1 MRSKN
6 EPADWR
12 VFCEVNVENKIAA
25 IFVNGEFER
34 SKKILNMLSKA
45 ELIVAVDGGLDH
57 LTKLGVTPHIIIG
70 DLDSVDR
77 EKLAYFEDIGVG
89 IRKFPEK
96 KDQTDLELALQF
108 VVESGFE
115 KIYLLGA
122 TGGRID
128 HFLGNLYICSNPKF
142 ADKEIKLLSK
152 NSELFVCKQDQQIYG
167 QPGDLI
173 SLIPISDQ
181 VKGIKTQG
189 LEYPLENED
198 LNRWEAR
205 GISNLMVEETAKI
218 HFQSGVLLCVHY
230 FKGET
235 KK

>member
-34 SKKILNMLSKA
+34 SKKTLDLLSEA

-77 EKLAYFEDIGVG
+77 EKLSYFEDIGVG
-89 IRKFPEK
+89 ITKFPEK

-128 HFLGNLYICSNPKF
+128 HFLGNLYLCSNPKF

-152 NSELFVCKQDQQIYG
+152 NNELFVCKQNQQIYG

-173 SLIPISDQ
+173 SLIPISEQ

-230 FKGET
+230 FKSET

>member
-12 VFCEVNVENKIAA
+12 VFCEVNVENKIAT
-25 IFVNGEFER
+25 IFVNGEFEG
-34 SKKILNMLSKA
+34 SKKILDILSEA
-45 ELIVAVDGGLDH
+45 ELIVAVDGGLNH
-57 LTKLGVTPHIIIG
+57 LTKLGITPHIIIG
-70 DLDSVDR
+70 DLDSIDR
-77 EKLAYFEDIGVG
+77 DKLVNFEEIGVE

-96 KDQTDLELALQF
+96 KDQTDLELALQY

-128 HFLGNLYICSNPKF
+128 HFLGNLYICSNPNF
-142 ADKEIKLLSK
+142 ADKDIKLLSK
-152 NSELFVCKQDQQIYG
+152 NSELFICNHIQQIHG
-167 QPGDLI
+167 QSGDLI
-173 SLIPISDQ
+173 SLIPISDV

-205 GISNLMVEETAKI
+205 GISNLLVEETAKI
-218 HFQSGVLLCVHY
+218 HFESGVLLCVHY
-230 FKGET
+230 FKSET

>member
-34 SKKILNMLSKA
+34 SKKTLDLLSEA

-77 EKLAYFEDIGVG
+77 EKLSYFEDIGVG
-89 IRKFPEK
+89 ITKFPEK

-128 HFLGNLYICSNPKF
+128 HFLGNLYICSNPNF

-152 NSELFVCKQDQQIYG
+152 NNELFVCKQNQQIYG

-173 SLIPISDQ
+173 SLIPISEQ

-230 FKGET
+230 FKSET

>member
-34 SKKILNMLSKA
+34 SKKTLDLLSEA

-77 EKLAYFEDIGVG
+77 EKLSYFEDIGVG
-89 IRKFPEK
+89 ITKFPEK
-96 KDQTDLELALQF
+96 KDQTDLELALQY
-108 VVESGFE
+108 VAESGFE
-115 KIYLLGA
+115 NIYLLGA

-128 HFLGNLYICSNPKF
+128 HFLGNLYLCSNPKF

-152 NSELFVCKQDQQIYG
+152 NNELFVCKQNQQIYG

-173 SLIPISDQ
+173 SLIPISEQ

-230 FKGET
+230 FKSET